1 MTSPIE
7 PRTASLYHAARAL
20 EPWLAAGIVAAAFAT
35 YLVVAV
41 LVPRDAAF
49 AVAQAALVAVPVGFV
64 LATRAP
70 LVASLGLR
78 GARPRWLAAAVAIGA
93 TLWYVNM
100 RLVAL
105 LPVPA
110 QEVRALEQ
118 LVEQPSLGAA
128 IVLFALVPAV
138 CEELLFRGV
147 LARALAGR
155 LPLAGA
161 AALSALVFAG
171 YHLSIVQALPT
182 LTFGAAL
189 GVLAIR
195 ADSVLP
201 AIVAHALNNTIAIAM
216 SRGALPE
223 LAGWLA
229 AHPSLALAGCA
240 TTSALGL
247 AAAARGPT

>member
-1 MTSPIE
+1 
-7 PRTASLYHAARAL
+7 LYHGAL
-20 EPWLAAGIVAAAFAT
+20 EPWLAAGIVAAALAT
-35 YLVVAV
+35 YLIVPA
-41 LVPRDAAF
+41 LVPRGAALV
-49 AVAQAALVAVPVGFV
+49 VAQAALVVVPVGF
-64 LATRAP
+64 LAAARAP
-70 LVASLGLR
+70 LRAALGLR
-78 GARPRWLAAAVAIGA
+78 GARLRWLAAAVAIGA

-110 QEVRALEQ
+110 RDVRALEQ
-118 LVEQPSLGAA
+118 LVDQPPLGQA
-128 IVLFALVPAV
+128 IALFALVPAI
-138 CEELLFRGV
+138 CEEVLFRGV
-147 LARALAGR
+147 LARALGR
-155 LPLAGA
+155 HQPLALA
-161 AALSALVFAG
+161 AALSAIVFAA
-171 YHLSIVQALPT
+171 YHLSVVQALPT

-189 GVLAIR
+189 AVLAIR

-201 AIVAHALNNTIAIAM
+201 AIVAHALNNAIAIAM